1 MALNLGL
8 KTLTRSSLSLR
19 GYVLISPVA
28 TFCSALKSNDVFATD
43 FSRELQ
49 QHQPPQRRLFS
60 SPSFSQ
66 PSSPELRRNLCLEE
80 SRFSPSSTSQLSLSL
95 NRPSSTRN
103 ATSALSVHC
112 PTSNRNPVPSSPSRS
127 LLSSPHKNANLPP
140 FAHSAPY
147 GFSSTIEELY
157 SRQSRRFSTSSRI
170 DSARSMKRFYESVSI
185 ASGGANS
192 FEILL
197 DGKKLKTPSGNVL
210 SVPNH
215 SLAIAVA
222 TEWES
227 QVFWIA
233 LLHLRVYC
241 LKLTGFPSV
250 FVRDGIPFRRGL

>member
-8 KTLTRSSLSLR
+8 KTLTRSNLSLR
-19 GYVLISPVA
+19 GNVLISPVA
-28 TFCSALKSNDVFATD
+28 TFCSALKSNDVSVTD

-49 QHQPPQRRLFS
+49 QHQPSQRRPFS

-66 PSSPELRRNLCLEE
+66 HSSPQLRRNLCLEE

-112 PTSNRNPVPSSPSRS
+112 PTSNRNPVPLSLSSRS
-127 LLSSPHKNANLPP
+127 LLSSPHTNANLPP
-140 FAHSAPY
+140 FAHSAPR
-147 GFSSTIEELY
+147 GFSSTIKELY

-233 LLHLRVYC
+233 LLHLRVYSF
-241 LKLTGFPSV
+241 KPY
-250 FVRDGIPFRRGL
+250 RIPLVLDECRSKVWFR